1 MPRGTYHAV
10 QVIVHDS
17 GSGPVSIVMGGY
29 LPHDEAWIPSNLI
42 DVDGDYYLPLSKR
55 DRKLSSF
62 CGTVLACNKLIDS
75 LLEKRNEQCSR
86 ILRALAS
93 EGEVIQDID
102 ANLKFAKKRFS
113 MQAPKTIVLTVPSL
127 LDPAS
132 FVCIPV
138 VFESDAKVSC
148 AVKVSTDVMDYICN
162 AISGSDAGDRGK
174 KRPRDDRIC
183 SGFKEVLYN
192 YSRGSFYV
200 VYCDADGRKHT
211 KHAKPICDRL
221 NTEEEKQQAM
231 KECAQGLQ
239 EFYVDNHHVQEEVTA
254 A

>member
-29 LPHDEAWIPSNLI
+29 LPHDEAWTPSNLI

-62 CGTVLACNKLIDS
+62 LACNKLIDS

-113 MQAPKTIVLTVPSL
+113 MQAPKTIVLTVPGL
-127 LDPAS
+127 HDPAS
-132 FVCIPV
+132 V
-138 VFESDAKVSC
+138 V
-148 AVKVSTDVMDYICN
+148 
-162 AISGSDAGDRGK
+162 
-174 KRPRDDRIC
+174 
-183 SGFKEVLYN
+183 
-192 YSRGSFYV
+192 
-200 VYCDADGRKHT
+200 
-211 KHAKPICDRL
+211 
-221 NTEEEKQQAM
+221 
-231 KECAQGLQ
+231 
-239 EFYVDNHHVQEEVTA
+239 
-254 A
+254 